1 MDAPTR
7 DEIRSLCTEQ
17 SFERGITYYN
27 QDRILEL
34 AVDGREVT
42 ATVRGSSD
50 YQVSAVIEDD
60 TIRTSC
66 SCPYDYAGDCKHIV
80 AVLLAV
86 EYQGADLGTGKSG
99 APVSHSAPDVE
110 TLVEQTTAEELRT
123 FLLEILEDNREIRD
137 RFLAFS
143 GADVGK
149 TLYDYKRE
157 IDRLFNDAAGRH
169 GMINYDTRIS
179 FSKYH
184 DLAETRRNQED
195 VETATTIY
203 RALAETI
210 RENLDRIDDSSGH
223 YGRELERAVAGYAE
237 TLVEAD
243 LDHEQKRPHIEYLFE
258 EFVEADY
265 GFASDYY
272 DDALRTLCT
281 TKDDLRYW
289 LDRLDNHVSGVDIDP
304 ATIETKSKSHAD
316 EPQAAPETDS
326 QDSTDEKYQS
336 DEPSVA
342 GQERTDDVLFAS
354 DFTDGPLTTDDF
366 TGGVLDVEHLAV
378 GPLKIEYFVGNAFDE
393 FRIDDPTTVEEHTVD
408 IDRGGSDSTDTE
420 IVTSLRTRR
429 VLSTYIYLLEELDEQ
444 EALTALYDDIYLES
458 STFCKQYA
466 QRLIDNGDEQHALE
480 VLEDGIRTFRSPK
493 ALRQLAADLYRGMD
507 REAYR
512 RTLKRLF
519 VEHSEWAAYD
529 ELKEA
534 CDESEWEEI
543 YQEFENRFTGDNQ
556 QRLIAMYVHEGQF
569 QKAFTELQDSDDLSL
584 VRRYRDPVATADPG
598 AYFELYKELLV
609 PFAAGETGRRHY
621 REIAGHLEEMQG
633 LVPEERFE
641 EFVDFLKE
649 KHSNRPAFLDELEKA
664 GF

>member
-7 DEIRSLCTEQ
+7 DDIRSLCTEQ
-17 SFERGITYYN
+17 SFERGITYYD

-34 AVDGREVT
+34 DVDGREVT
-42 ATVRGSSD
+42 ATVRGSSE
-50 YQVSAVIEDD
+50 YQVSAVIKDES
-60 TIRTSC
+60 IRTSC

-86 EYQGADLGTGKSG
+86 EDQGTDLGTGKLG

-110 TLVEQTTAEELRT
+110 TLVKETTADELRT
-123 FLLEILEDNREIRD
+123 FLLEILEDDREIRD

-143 GADVGK
+143 GADLGK

-184 DLAETRRNQED
+184 DLAETRRNQGD
-195 VETATTIY
+195 VKTATTIC

-223 YGRELERAVAGYAE
+223 YGRELERAVDGYSE

-281 TKDDLRYW
+281 TDTDLRYW
-289 LDRLDNHVSGVDIDP
+289 IDRLDDHVSGVDIDP
-304 ATIETKSKSHAD
+304 ATIEVKSESHPD
-316 EPQAAPETDS
+316 EPQTPPETDS
-326 QDSTDEKYQS
+326 QESTDEKRQS
-336 DEPSVA
+336 DEASVT
-342 GQERTDDVLFAS
+342 GQRTDDVLFAS
-354 DFTDGPLTTDDF
+354 DLTDGPLTTDDF
-366 TGGVLDVEHLAV
+366 TGGALDVEHLAV
-378 GPLKIEYFVGNAFDE
+378 GPLKIESFVGNAFDE

-408 IDRGGSDSTDTE
+408 IDRGGSESANTE
-420 IVTSLRTRR
+420 IVSSLRTRR

-444 EALTALYDDIYLES
+444 EALTALYDDIYLEN

-493 ALRQLAADLYRGMD
+493 ALRQLAADLYRGTN

-534 CDESEWEEI
+534 CDESGWEEI
-543 YQEFENRFTGDNQ
+543 YQEFKNRFTGDNQ
-556 QRLIAMYVHEGQF
+556 QRLVAMYVHEGQF
-569 QKAFTELQDSDDLSL
+569 QKAFSELQDSEDLSL
-584 VRRYRDPVATADPG
+584 VRRYRDPVATADPA

-621 REIAGHLEEMQG
+621 REIAGHIEEMQG
-633 LVPEERFE
+633 LVSQERFE
-641 EFVDFLKE
+641 EFVDYLKE